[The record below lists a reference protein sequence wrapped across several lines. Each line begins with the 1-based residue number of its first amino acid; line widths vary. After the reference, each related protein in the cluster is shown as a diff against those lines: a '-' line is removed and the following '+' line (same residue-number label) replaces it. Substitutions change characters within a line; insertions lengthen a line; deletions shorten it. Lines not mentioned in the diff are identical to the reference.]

1 MATKKRAKQRQHQ
14 YGDAPEGHT
23 YNYEFQVSERKVAV
37 TGTPIKL
44 KGRRGEFL
52 FIRHT
57 VRDDGVEWVDT
68 LGPNGSGWF
77 SIRPDQIARLAP
89 VRRGRQ

>member
-1 MATKKRAKQRQHQ
+1 MANKKRASKRQHPL
-14 YGDAPEGHT
+14 GDAPDGLT
-23 YNYEFQVSERKVAV
+23 YHYEFKVSERKVAV

-44 KGRRGEFL
+44 KGRRGEYI

-57 VRDDGVEWVDT
+57 VRDDGTEWVDT
-68 LGPNGSGWF
+68 LGPNGSGWT

-89 VRRGRQ
+89 VRRGRR